1 MHSCDQLLLD
11 LGQTAGLSQPLRF
24 DDHGCARLMV
34 GTHLALDFERDAEAG
49 VIQLYSVLGP
59 APAQGDAALYRQ
71 LLEANLFGA
80 DTAGAT
86 LAIDGPM
93 REIVLCRSISAEGL
107 AAPAFVQT
115 VEQFIAAAEDWKERL
130 AAHQPGAAAP
140 GAAAEGASAAAP
152 LEIPVP
158 GLGAFL
164 RA

>member
-24 DDHGCARLMV
+24 DDHGCARLTV
-34 GTHLALDFERDAEAG
+34 GAHLAIGFERDAEAG

-59 APAQGDAALYRQ
+59 LPAQGDAALYQQ

-80 DTAGAT
+80 DTAGAA

-93 REIVLCRSISAEGL
+93 REIVLCRSVGAEGM
-107 AAPAFVQT
+107 AAAAFVQI
-115 VEQFIAAAEDWKERL
+115 VEQFITAAEAWKEHL
-130 AAHQPGAAAP
+130 AAHQPAADDSRTSSPAP
-140 GAAAEGASAAAP
+140 AQP
-152 LEIPVP
+152 LQIPVQDM
-158 GLGAFL
+158 GAFL